1 MTKRKRAIR
10 RMLVRK
16 LLSLGIRNPS
26 YAHTEIGY
34 MLNRKPEADVVT
46 AVLSCRNR
54 KDPIKQIRQ
63 ALGVDH
69 G

>member
-34 MLNRKPEADVVT
+34 LLNRKPEADVIT
-46 AVLSCRNR
+46 AVLSCKNR
-54 KDPIKQIRQ
+54 KDPVLWIQQ
-63 ALGVDH
+63 ALGIAP
-69 G
+69 